1 MTAIVDVLPQHA
13 STSKLSRYGL
23 TAARIALGLVFTLA
37 GASIF
42 FLIANPPP
50 MPPGLA
56 GTFTSAFFQS
66 RWVVFVDLTELTAG
80 LLLLSNR
87 YVPLALVLLGA
98 VLSNILAFHI
108 TMQPGTI
115 ALPIILTALWF
126 VLAYSRRSQ
135 LGALLQK

>member
-1 MTAIVDVLPQHA
+1 MTAIADVLPRQA
-13 STSKLSRYGL
+13 TSSQLSRYGV

-56 GTFTSAFFQS
+56 GTFTSAFFES
-66 RWVVFVDLTELTAG
+66 RWVVFVDLVELTAG

-87 YVPLALVLLGA
+87 FVPLALVLLGA

-115 ALPIILTALWF
+115 ALPAILTALWF
-126 VLAYSRRSQ
+126 VLAYNRRSQ
-135 LGALLQK
+135 LALLLQK

>member
-1 MTAIVDVLPQHA
+1 MTAIVDVLPRQA
-13 STSKLSRYGL
+13 TSSQLSRYGV

-56 GTFTSAFFQS
+56 GTFTSAFFES
-66 RWVVFVDLTELTAG
+66 RWVVFVDLVELTAG

-87 YVPLALVLLGA
+87 FVPLALVLLGA

-115 ALPIILTALWF
+115 ALPVILTALWF
-126 VLAYSRRSQ
+126 VLAYNRRSQ
-135 LGALLQK
+135 LALLLQK

>member
-1 MTAIVDVLPQHA
+1 MTAIVDVLPRQA
-13 STSKLSRYGL
+13 TSPKLSRYGV
-23 TAARIALGLVFTLA
+23 TTARIALGLVFTLA

-56 GTFTSAFFQS
+56 GTFTSAFFES
-66 RWVVFVDLTELTAG
+66 RWVVFVDLVELTAG

-87 YVPLALVLLGA
+87 FVPLALVLLGA

-115 ALPIILTALWF
+115 ALPVILTALWF
-126 VLAYSRRSQ
+126 VLAYNRRSQ
-135 LGALLQK
+135 LALLLQK

>member
-1 MTAIVDVLPQHA
+1 MTAIVDVLPRQA
-13 STSKLSRYGL
+13 TSSQLSRYGV

-42 FLIANPPP
+42 YLIANPPP

-56 GTFTSAFFQS
+56 GTFTSAFFES
-66 RWVVFVDLTELTAG
+66 RWVVFVDLVELTAG

-87 YVPLALVLLGA
+87 SVPLALVLLGA

-115 ALPIILTALWF
+115 ALPVILTALWF
-126 VLAYSRRSQ
+126 VLAYNRRSQ
-135 LGALLQK
+135 LALLLQK